1 MAISD
6 TLRGFRTQF
15 LYTIHRVVID
25 CDSESY
31 YIPEGQ
37 EDLDIKK
44 NGQIVETIQIKNHK
58 NTVIPSDLYS
68 PSKSS
73 SFYSRALSTVTTNKD
88 AIIRLVSF
96 SSLSLDLER
105 SDSLR
110 KYLNKNQNKDL
121 KRNAKLI
128 ASAYKASIVDE
139 DTLYEEIVTV
149 LKTKFPSFNPD
160 KELKYLLQW
169 VYEKAEKSQG
179 FTYSDVIKELI
190 CYQAFENKQAC
201 ALKELGVRITPL
213 FHDSLQLDGDLL
225 RKGFYSGMSARA
237 EHIALNL
244 DVLRPEKL
252 KSIEAAF
259 QEQSVV
265 IIKGASGQGKSTL
278 AYRFIKDNYA
288 LAYEI
293 SCCNRSSLA
302 SLKATLSELCLGLS
316 VPILLYFDAKPADEA
331 WIDIVSTFSLV
342 KNVRCLITL
351 RNEDWNQYRRCLGC
365 NALFKDIELTLQKEE
380 AQQIYCHLCS
390 ENSQIIGAF
399 EDVWAKFGKKSAL
412 LEFVYFVTQRQAL
425 KDKLVLQWN
434 ELQPD
439 ELKIVEKIIITNYF
453 GGKINRWLDVL
464 SEGASLAF
472 VRKSIDKYLNE
483 FFIEDDNGLL
493 DSVHPLR
500 TKILVESIFGTNN
513 KAMNKKALELYF
525 KSDIQDPHLFLLNLL
540 KNGMQIKEIY
550 DAAVSQPILTGSQFA
565 GIVRAFIWKGTEEYM
580 NNSRPHIDKIKEKV
594 GGLWQFYLP
603 VNFTEID
610 IKKSLNELLS
620 TFTNVPDVTSIV
632 ESFPSQESIFCHL
645 KKILDHKIDIALQSN
660 VDWVIAADALYRLS
674 LCDHISQIQLNGE
687 LMVEEFQVDEL
698 ARILLGLKAMK
709 LRKDYWTVLENRFV
723 EKLRFEFL
731 ITNFVVTDS
740 SIDATTFLRY
750 TSDEESKG
758 HKSADLSTNSH
769 LVKIVDLLRMAFPEK
784 NNYHVVLGH
793 DAISA
798 MAVDS
803 EKNIEK
809 VNLPLKPMQEI
820 RSCIVNQYRNSVGC
834 PNKSDYVESLLNIR
848 EGLVNANNKYINV
861 FSKWWRCGIFD
872 GSTYSESY
880 QYVLSVEQELP
891 HLSYISAN
899 IFGYGDFSSDEPQ
912 LTSWNL
918 FEKKLTDYISD
929 LSNFYVQAQKVLI
942 KEESNNMPSK
952 ACLFDALFLIR
963 ELQKSFEEMFM
974 AYIPDM
980 KKYELLKQ
988 KEYDN
993 LLSMWVIWETQ
1004 CRNLKGI
1011 TFTKQINR
1019 YSQMEYSLPRLVI
1032 RNIKEHFFQEGLI
1045 STSSISNKS
1054 LNIAV
1059 IYHNNEEYEKAT
1071 QIIEPL
1077 MLDVFGKYETYTSQE
1092 YILRQNFDTIKVHF
1106 VYVDEASVYHRI
1118 NSLAQIYDVRHL
1130 MSIGSNFDSTNYPL
1144 WIPEHISLNENN
1156 LIAYEEFLG
1165 LMSSMSIVG
1174 NQLSSMYQCVHEF
1187 DAIGMNVVKKYEEEC
1202 IAECQK
1208 HHDSI
1213 RIFRTFLLQL
1223 NDVECY
1229 TDMIS
1234 LINIIDKNLSN
1245 KDITKSIPNIDIL
1258 MQEITKM
1265 DILLRIGIFK
1275 INSSC

>member
-225 RKGFYSGMSARA
+225 RTGFYSGMSARA
-237 EHIALNL
+237 EHIALDL

-252 KSIEAAF
+252 KSIETAF

-278 AYRFIKDNYA
+278 SYRFIKDNYA

-293 SCCNRSSLA
+293 SCCNRNSLA

-316 VPILLYFDAKPADEA
+316 VPILLYFDAKPADDA
-331 WIDIVSTFSLV
+331 WVDIVSTFSLV
-342 KNVRCLITL
+342 KNVRCLISL
-351 RNEDWNQYRRCLGC
+351 RNEDWNQYRRCLSC
-365 NALFKDIELTLQKEE
+365 NVFFKDIELTLLKEE
-380 AQQIYCHLCS
+380 AQQIYCNLCPES
-390 ENSQIIGAF
+390 SQIIGAF
-399 EDVWAKFGKKSAL
+399 EDTWTKFGEKSAL
-412 LEFVYFVTQRQAL
+412 LEFVYFVTQGQAL
-425 KDKLVLQWN
+425 KDKLVSQWN
-434 ELQPD
+434 ELQPE
-439 ELKIVEKIIITNYF
+439 ELKIVEKVIITNYF

-464 SEGASLAF
+464 SEGTSLTI
-472 VRKSIDKYLNE
+472 VQKSIDKYLGE
-483 FFIEDDNGLL
+483 FFIEDDNGVL

-500 TKILVESIFGTNN
+500 TKILVESILGTNN
-513 KAMNKKALELYF
+513 KAMNNKALELFF
-525 KSDIQDPHLFLLNLL
+525 KSDIPDSHLFLLNLL
-540 KNGMQIKEIY
+540 RNGMHIQEIY
-550 DAAVSQPILTGSQFA
+550 DAAISLPILTGSQFA
-565 GIVRAFIWKGTEEYM
+565 GIVRSFIWKGTEEYM
-580 NNSRPHIDKIKEKV
+580 NNSRPYIDKIKEKV
-594 GGLWQFYLP
+594 GGLWQFFLP

-610 IKKSLNELLS
+610 IKKSLLELLS
-620 TFTNVPDVTSIV
+620 TYTNVPDVSDIV

-645 KKILDHKIDIALQSN
+645 KRFLDHKIVIVLQSN
-660 VDWVIAADALYRLS
+660 VDWIIAADALYRVS
-674 LCDHISQIQLNGE
+674 LCDHISWIQLNGE
-687 LMVEEFQVDEL
+687 LMVDEFRVDEL

-709 LRKDYWTVLENRFV
+709 LRKDYWTILENCFV

-740 SIDATTFLRY
+740 SVDVTTFLRY
-750 TSDEESKG
+750 TSDEESIG
-758 HKSADLSTNSH
+758 QKSADLSTNSH
-769 LVKIVDLLRMAFPEK
+769 LIKIVDLLRMAFPEK
-784 NNYHVVLGH
+784 NNYHVVLGR
-793 DAISA
+793 DTISA

-809 VNLPLKPMQEI
+809 INLPLRPMQEI
-820 RSCIVNQYRNSVGC
+820 RSCIVNQYKNFVGC
-834 PNKSDYVESLLNIR
+834 QNKSDYIESLLNIR
-848 EGLVNANNKYINV
+848 EGLANANNQFINV
-861 FSKWWRCGIFD
+861 FVKWWRCGIFD
-872 GSTYSESY
+872 GNTYNESY
-880 QYVLSVEQELP
+880 QYVLFAEQKLP

-912 LTSWNL
+912 NTSWNL
-918 FEKKLTDYISD
+918 FEKKLNGYISN
-929 LSNFYVQAQKVLI
+929 LSNFYVQALKVLL
-942 KEESNNMPSK
+942 KEESNHMPSK
-952 ACLFDALFLIR
+952 ASLFDALILIR
-963 ELQKSFEEMFM
+963 EFQKSFEEMFF
-974 AYIPDM
+974 AYIPDI
-980 KKYELLKQ
+980 KKYELLEQ

-1011 TFTKQINR
+1011 TFTKQMNR
-1019 YSQMEYSLPRLVI
+1019 YSQMEASLPGLFI
-1032 RNIKEHFFQEGLI
+1032 SNIKEHFFQEGLI
-1045 STSSISNKS
+1045 CTSSISNKS
-1054 LNIAV
+1054 LNIDV
-1059 IYHNNEEYEKAT
+1059 LFHNNEEYEKAT
-1071 QIIEPL
+1071 QILEPR
-1077 MLDVFGKYETYTSQE
+1077 MLDILGKYEIYTSQE

-1106 VYVDEASVYHRI
+1106 VYVDKAGVYHRI
-1118 NSLAQIYDVRHL
+1118 NSLVQIYDVRHL
-1130 MSIGSNFDSTNYPL
+1130 MSIGSNYDSTNYPL
-1144 WIPEHISLNENN
+1144 WIPEHITLSENK
-1156 LIAYEEFLG
+1156 LIAYEELIG
-1165 LMSSMSIVG
+1165 IASSILIVG
-1174 NQLSSMYQCVHEF
+1174 GQLSSMRQCVDE
-1187 DAIGMNVVKKYEEEC
+1187 DDTIGLNIVKLYEEDC
-1202 IAECQK
+1202 IAECLK
-1208 HHDSI
+1208 HYNSI
-1213 RIFRTFLLQL
+1213 CSFRTFLLQSNANEYYKDL
-1223 NDVECY
+1223 
-1229 TDMIS
+1229 IS
-1234 LINIIDKNLSN
+1234 LINVIDDNLSN
-1245 KDITKSIPNIDIL
+1245 KDIIKSIPNIDIL
-1258 MQEITKM
+1258 MQEITKK